1 MGTQAAMSDRG
12 VLFDIDG
19 TLVDTT
25 YLHAVCWA
33 EALRDAGHH
42 VPTADV
48 HHAIGMGGGEL
59 LDHLLGKDRDRDT
72 DDDLKQAH
80 ITLYKQHWGR
90 LDPLPGAPEL
100 LRRCK
105 SAGLLVV
112 FASSASPEE
121 LEELRATL
129 NADDAVDIATTADDA
144 EGAKPNPDILQVAL
158 ERSKLSPDRAVFL
171 GDAVWDGEAAQ
182 RAGITFLG
190 VTCGGTPAEDLKRA
204 GAVDVYRDP
213 ADLLASFDDSAIG
226 RLLAATS

>member
-1 MGTQAAMSDRG
+1 MTDRG

-42 VPTADV
+42 VPTAQV
-48 HHAIGMGGGEL
+48 HHAIGMGGDEL
-59 LDHLLGKDRDRDT
+59 LDHLLGAERDSAT
-72 DDDLKQAH
+72 DADLQQAH
-80 ITLYKQHWGR
+80 ITLYKQYWGR
-90 LDPLPGAPEL
+90 LDPLPGAQEL
-100 LRRCK
+100 IRRCK

-121 LEELRATL
+121 LEELKTVL
-129 NADDAVDIATTADDA
+129 NVDDAIDVATTSHDA

-158 ERSKLSPDRAVFL
+158 ERSGLSPDRAVFI
-171 GDAVWDGEAAQ
+171 GDAVWDGAAAG
-182 RAGITFLG
+182 RAGITFVG
-190 VTCGGTPAEDLKRA
+190 VTCGGTPAQDLEGA
-204 GAVDVYRDP
+204 GAVEVYRDP
-213 ADLLASFDDSAIG
+213 ADVLASFDDSAIG